1 MTLVV
6 AHRGASTAHPPG
18 NTLAAFSASI
28 DLGADWVELDVHLTA
43 DGIPVV
49 HHDPDLA
56 DGRALGDLRRADL
69 PDLVPTLAESIRA
82 CGSLG
87 VNVEIKPDGPERL
100 RDALIE
106 AVVGLLVSLGRPG
119 RFLVTS
125 FDHAIVA
132 RVRSLDERM
141 PTGLLTMEAAGLD
154 GLVDRAVDEGHSAVV
169 PWWGLVDEQFMDRTH
184 ERGVAVNVWTVDD
197 AGAMGRLVTMGVD
210 AIITNVPD
218 IGRSV
223 VSGG

>member
-6 AHRGASTAHPPG
+6 AHRGASAAHPPG
-18 NTLAAFSASI
+18 NTLAAFTASI
-28 DLGADWVELDVHLTA
+28 ELGADWVELDVHLTV

-56 DGRALGDLRRADL
+56 DGRSLGALRRADL

-82 CGSLG
+82 CGPLG
-87 VNVEIKPDGPERL
+87 VNVEIKPDGPECL
-100 RDALIE
+100 REALIE
-106 AVVGLLVSLGRPG
+106 TVVDLLVSLGRPE

-125 FDHAIVA
+125 FDHSMMA
-132 RVRSLDERM
+132 RVRAIDARV

-154 GLVDRAVDEGHSAVV
+154 DLVDRAVDEGHAAVV
-169 PWWGLVDEQFMDRTH
+169 PWWGLIDASFVDRTH

-197 AGAMGRLVTMGVD
+197 PRAMSRLVTMGVD

-223 VSGG
+223 VRDD

>member
-49 HHDPDLA
+49 HHDPDLS
-56 DGRALGDLRRADL
+56 DGRGLGDLRCADL
-69 PDLVPTLAESIRA
+69 PDRVPTLAESIRA

-100 RDALIE
+100 RDTLIE
-106 AVVGLLVSLGRPG
+106 AVVDLLVSLGRPE

-125 FDHAIVA
+125 FDHSIVA
-132 RVRSLDERM
+132 RVRAIDAHV

-169 PWWGLVDEQFMDRTH
+169 PWWVLVDESFMDRTH

-197 AGAMGRLVTMGVD
+197 PGAMGRLVTMGVD

-218 IGRSV
+218 IGRTV

>member
-6 AHRGASTAHPPG
+6 AHRGASAAHPPG
-18 NTLAAFSASI
+18 NTLAAFAASVA
-28 DLGADWVELDVHLTA
+28 LGADWVELDVHLSA

-56 DGRALGDLRRADL
+56 DGRGLGDLRRADL
-69 PDLVPTLAESIRA
+69 PGFVPSLAESIDT

-100 RDALIE
+100 RGALIE
-106 AVVGLLVSLGRPG
+106 SVVDLLVALGRPE

-125 FDHAIVA
+125 FDHSIVA
-132 RVRSLDERM
+132 RVRTLAPEV
-141 PTGLLTMEAAGLD
+141 PTGLLTFEVAELV
-154 GLVDRAVDEGHSAVV
+154 GLVDRAVDEGHAAVV
-169 PWWGLVDEQFMDRTH
+169 PWWGMVDESFVDRTH
-184 ERGVAVNVWTVDD
+184 ARGVAVNVWTVDD
-197 AGAMGRLVTMGVD
+197 PDDIGRLVAMGVD
-210 AIITNVPD
+210 AVITNVPD
-218 IGRSV
+218 IGRAV

>member
-18 NTLAAFSASI
+18 NTLAAFAAAI
-28 DLGADWVELDVHLTA
+28 ELGADWVELDVHLTA

-56 DGRALGDLRRADL
+56 DGRRLGDLRHADL
-69 PDLVPTLAESIRA
+69 PDLVPTLDESIRA

-106 AVVGLLVSLGRPG
+106 AVVDLLVALGRPE

-125 FDHAIVA
+125 FDHSIVA
-132 RVRSLDERM
+132 RVRDIDAQV
-141 PTGLLTMEAAGLD
+141 PTGLLTMQAAGLG
-154 GLVDRAVDEGHSAVV
+154 GLVDRAVDEGHAAVV
-169 PWWGLVDEQFMDRTH
+169 PWWGLVDESFIERTH
-184 ERGVAVNVWTVDD
+184 ARGVAVNVWTVDD
-197 AGAMGRLVTMGVD
+197 PGAMGRLVAMGVD
-210 AIITNVPD
+210 AVITNVPD
-218 IGRSV
+218 IGRTV